1 MEKGV
6 EMKVLEL
13 HKNENAEFRTG
24 QTVPHKS
31 PNIRESCM
39 LSVEGEVVG
48 FYLKETPK
56 DLKVLC
62 NLVNDQFRSKDVP
75 KTQLKRTDVLAK
87 KIKYNTDYA
96 TSLKM
101 GTVQLSTIIGLM
113 PPRPLFKRLKAAPS
127 RVHFHKK
134 AKTYI
139 KAMMMLGQECEKV
152 IKELM
157 PKQYEKQVEIIKEN
171 TPEGLGFLDMFTS
184 NIANYNIAAPFH
196 RDTGNL
202 KHTVNAIVTKRH
214 NASGGNLY
222 VPEYDAC
229 FEQADRSLLV
239 YPAWRNVHGVTK
251 INIQKENAY
260 RNSFIFYPVAGLLRD
275 YSVEKKEEE
284 S

>member
-1 MEKGV
+1 
-6 EMKVLEL
+6 MKVLEL
-13 HKNENAEFRTG
+13 VKNEEATWRIG

-39 LSVEGEVVG
+39 LSVEGEIVG
-48 FYLKETPK
+48 FYLKETPQK
-56 DLKVLC
+56 LKHLC
-62 NLVNDQFRSKDVP
+62 EIVNTEFRSKNVP
-75 KTQLKRTDVLAK
+75 KTQLKRADVLAK

-113 PPRPLFKRLKAAPS
+113 PPRPLFKRLKACPS
-127 RVHFHKK
+127 RVHFHKQ
-134 AKTYI
+134 ANTYI
-139 KAMMMLGQECEKV
+139 KAMMMLGQECEKI
-152 IKELM
+152 IKKLM
-157 PKQYEKQVEIIKEN
+157 PEQYKKQVQIIKEN
-171 TPEGLGFLDMFTS
+171 TPKDVGFLDMFTS

-202 KHTVNAIVTKRH
+202 KGTVNAIVTRRYD
-214 NASGGNLY
+214 ASGGNLH

-229 FEQADRSLLV
+229 FEQADKSLLV

-251 INIQKENAY
+251 INIHKETAY
-260 RNSFIFYPVAGLLRD
+260 RNSFIFYPVDGLLRD
-275 YSVEKKEEE
+275 YSVEKDKKE